1 MAENLDI
8 RENEMQQGTAAYLR
22 GIDASGNSIL
32 VTITSIINACFI
44 DRGLVGENFNFN
56 NAKTGVY
63 TVNKYDCLNQPFA
76 GVGTLV
82 SAAGTYKIQLFM
94 AIIDGSQIFIR
105 VADVGNN
112 WKPWR
117 KIQSTSI

>member
-44 DRGLVGENFNFN
+44 NRGFVGENFNFN
-56 NAKTGVY
+56 NANTGVY
-63 TVNKYDCLNQPFA
+63 TVNKHDCLNQPFA

-105 VADVGNN
+105 VADVGND